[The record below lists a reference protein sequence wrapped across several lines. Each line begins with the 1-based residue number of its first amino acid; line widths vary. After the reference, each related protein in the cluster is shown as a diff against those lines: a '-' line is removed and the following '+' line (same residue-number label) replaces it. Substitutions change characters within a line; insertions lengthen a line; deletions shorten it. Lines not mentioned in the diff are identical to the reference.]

1 MIFDSSRAL
10 SSVFIRSS
18 DQDITVE
25 RKTKDPR
32 SFVVSQNYW
41 SSLNFLLCQLLRY
54 FFIIVEQISVRIML
68 RSNVFKFKRG
78 QRRTDTQRYVCRHRR
93 EHTFSSRNGHIKIQ
107 KKNCTCKP
115 HIHINICNDARTE
128 THADINAF
136 THRYTQILSL
146 YISCPWLFSL
156 LLPVTTDM
164 SRKCVFIFSV
174 KFLCRSQFH
183 GNQIKKQKSWVF
195 ASLMIKKK
203 TERMEKKHVSWH
215 SNGMCFDVNSL
226 SWHWPRS
233 DVSLLCLLLIRL
245 RHIHLQMI
253 FVNQQKTALSWSVV
267 SSRSST
273 MFFLLSS
280 ETWSDRFLDVLRM
293 TSTVH
298 LMRIC
303 YVRIVSKTELESD
316 MKLLVKRLSADHSAF
331 SSCPSKRAAY
341 HNSSSSP
348 KCRPWIYPHIYK
360 LKWSSRHLLTPSDT
374 SRRRVFAV
382 RLYVVEKARRTL
394 QRCPDHLPFRV
405 VLSLSKMSYRFPTK
419 SELAHVTMK
428 ISFRVIHDVLLKS
441 DPFLYIKSWMSRDI
455 YNVEN
460 YTMSRNISGTFLFSA
475 RSTRNM
481 LSSCT
486 YFRLNEYGSNTY
498 FNS

>member
-1 MIFDSSRAL
+1 MTVSVFTWTRTPFKRRTTSDENSVHVRPSQLWTWLTQGKLRYPLGSGTLPLRPSLTDRVVVFTFIVDVVYTVVTDVIHSKNTSFFVVVVLFEQLFIIFGFSRIL

-41 SSLNFLLCQLLRY
+41 SDVNFLLCQLLRY
-54 FFIIVEQISVRIML
+54 FFIVVEQISVRIML
-68 RSNVFKFKRG
+68 RSNIFKFKRG

-107 KKNCTCKP
+107 KKICTCKP
-115 HIHINICNDARTE
+115 HIHIYICKDARTE

-136 THRYTQILSL
+136 THGYTQIASL

-203 TERMEKKHVSWH
+203 TGRMEKGHVSWH

-253 FVNQQKTALSWSVV
+253 FVNQRKTALSWSVV

-273 MFFLLSS
+273 MFFHYPQKR
-280 ETWSDRFLDVLRM
+280 EVIAFL
-293 TSTVH
+293 
-298 LMRIC
+298 
-303 YVRIVSKTELESD
+303 
-316 MKLLVKRLSADHSAF
+316 
-331 SSCPSKRAAY
+331 
-341 HNSSSSP
+341 
-348 KCRPWIYPHIYK
+348 
-360 LKWSSRHLLTPSDT
+360 
-374 SRRRVFAV
+374 
-382 RLYVVEKARRTL
+382 
-394 QRCPDHLPFRV
+394 
-405 VLSLSKMSYRFPTK
+405 
-419 SELAHVTMK
+419 
-428 ISFRVIHDVLLKS
+428 
-441 DPFLYIKSWMSRDI
+441 
-455 YNVEN
+455 
-460 YTMSRNISGTFLFSA
+460 
-475 RSTRNM
+475 
-481 LSSCT
+481 T
-486 YFRLNEYGSNTY
+486 YYAWRQ
-498 FNS
+498 